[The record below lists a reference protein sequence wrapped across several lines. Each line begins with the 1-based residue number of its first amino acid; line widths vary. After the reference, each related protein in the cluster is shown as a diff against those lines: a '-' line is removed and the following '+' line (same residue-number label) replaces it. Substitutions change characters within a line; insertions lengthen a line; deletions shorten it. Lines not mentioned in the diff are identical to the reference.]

1 MSNLSSGTV
10 RGVLNAASV
19 SGVVGGGNLSGSI
32 GNGIAYVDG
41 SNAAQKSIVPLSEI
55 VNCGAKYT
63 REQGGLKM
71 TEVIELTADIAASG
85 FIFIT
90 DAAST
95 ALRFQFGGKN
105 VTQDSCEVPIKEKT
119 FVTISNTD
127 LQIIVHISTYGSIVF
142 GYATDG
148 TCIGTQERGLVDQRA
163 IPARRIEEARLILDT
178 CITAQGNTLYTE
190 LDISH
195 FSMSEL
201 CYCTRVYINDEKF
214 EPGNSYGY
222 NGTYLSRDKAKELEN
237 MPEACIYMRYSSK
250 NNFIR
255 VYFFFNGEVRIV
267 GKEAFEFKT
276 GSSYRVIIQTTDA
289 LTSNMYPLYP
299 AERLPDSSNGSK
311 WDMQEIFP
319 SCKQV
324 SDYVSEYT
332 NSSIQP
338 VLGGKQSVLTKGD
351 FEKNADGVYMAIASK
366 IMPLG
371 EISEFSLD
379 LPEGW
384 DESSAC
390 IFTFTCADEPF
401 ALNIGRTDTAQYVR
415 SYNSKAINWVT
426 SVSELLKGKS
436 YFVRVS
442 GLYGEVGE
450 LHMSR
455 TDMLDG
461 FYDKCKR
468 PVNNTVHAY
477 YTESSAAA
485 YEKARNAAIPV
496 LYNVL
501 SPDTEVNQAYM
512 NAIAAADALKLRAAL
527 PDNLISTTITPH
539 ILEAGKKGWTCVAS
553 GSYYALRSK
562 TASGGEHGTK
572 VTFALNPDFIAPRG
586 DYLRVTRMY
595 VYRKGA
601 NDGGV
606 YSDISEQESKTFTFI
621 TGTNYPANLANYID
635 VYIEYEQASLSWLGD
650 TIRTKRIK
658 VIANLDVTYDTAAQ
672 TTAR

>member
-1 MSNLSSGTV
+1 MSNAKITGE
-10 RGVLNAASV
+10 LNAA
-19 SGVVGGGNLSGSI
+19 GICGAANAANMTGTI
-32 GNGIAYVDG
+32 GNGVVKYDP
-41 SNAAQKSIVPLSEI
+41 NAAQKSIVPLSEI

-105 VTQDSCEVPIKEKT
+105 VTQDSCEVPIKEKA

-163 IPARRIEEARLILDT
+163 IPARRIEKARLILDT

-214 EPGNSYGY
+214 EPSNSYGY

-237 MPEACIYMRYSSK
+237 MPEACIYMRYSSE

-299 AERLPDSSNGSK
+299 AERLPDFSDGSK

-351 FEKNADGVYMAIASK
+351 FEKNAAGVYMAIASK

-379 LPEGW
+379 LPEDW

-455 TDMLDG
+455 TDMLTS
-461 FYDKCKR
+461 FHSKCGVPLNDILR
-468 PVNNTVHAY
+468 AY
-477 YTESSAAA
+477 YTESTATV
-485 YEKARNAAIPV
+485 YGEARNAAIPV
-496 LYNVL
+496 LHNVL
-501 SPDTEVNQAYM
+501 SPDIEVNQAYV
-512 NAIAAADALKLRAAL
+512 NAITAADALKLRTEL
-527 PDNLISTTITPH
+527 PDNLISTTITPY
-539 ILEAGKKGWTCVAS
+539 ILEEGEKGITCVDL
-553 GSYYALRSK
+553 GSYKAIRTK
-562 TASGGEHGTK
+562 TASRGEHGTK
-572 VTFALNPDFIAPRG
+572 VTFALNSDFITHRG
-586 DYLRVTRMY
+586 DYLLVTKMY
-595 VYRKGA
+595 VYRKGSTS
-601 NDGGV
+601 GGI
-606 YSDISEQESKTFTFI
+606 YYDISERAARTITFI
-621 TGTNYPANLANYID
+621 TGTTYPATLANYID
-635 VYIEYEQASLSWLGD
+635 VYVEYEQVTYKGYGQYSRSTK
-650 TIRTKRIK
+650 TIKS
-658 VIANLDVTYDTAAQ
+658 VGNLDVTYDTAAQ
-672 TTAR
+672 